1 MGLDS
6 FTVVFVV
13 FLPVGKNQSEEDDLS
28 VYSHISQAA
37 KIIQDLRNLLARG
50 QLATEEA
57 LSKAISLR
65 EISDEGTCVDFL
77 AHVDVPQ
84 LLTDVVR
91 SLYQKVPV
99 FSYKEQVGY
108 TNLAEMFHE

>member
-13 FLPVGKNQSEEDDLS
+13 FLPAGKNQSEEDNLS
-28 VYSHISQAA
+28 VYSHISKAT
-37 KIIQDLRNLLARG
+37 KIIQNLRDILARG

-57 LSKAISLR
+57 RTEAISLR
-65 EISDEGTCVDFL
+65 RFSVKATCVEFL
-77 AHVDVPQ
+77 IHVDVPQ
-84 LLTDVVR
+84 LLTEVLR

-99 FSYKEQVGY
+99 FSSEEQVG
-108 TNLAEMFHE
+108 